1 MKSTAVESTTTT
13 KSASVETTAIM
24 ESASHAATME
34 TARYTAAMETASSE
48 AATMETATAAHAAAV
63 KTATAA
69 AKATATPVAASTAT
83 SPRHRW
89 RNQAN
94 GRNCQQRD
102 HCLTQHDHSPSEIYR
117 SQPGP
122 GFGGGNY
129 FGESLSASTS
139 P

>member
-1 MKSTAVESTTTT
+1 
-13 KSASVETTAIM
+13 M
-24 ESASHAATME
+24 ES
-34 TARYTAAMETASSE
+34 ARYTAAMETASSE

-69 AKATATPVAASTAT
+69 AKATATPVAASTAATSTAT

-102 HCLTQHDHSPSEIYR
+102 HCLTQHNHSPSEIYR

-129 FGESLSASTS
+129 FGESL
-139 P
+139 